1 MVKGTGYCA
10 IISKE
15 KVVVKFCL
23 GHTADSSGHLQIPV
37 HPHISL
43 GIRLRMVQPQERRH
57 SARASVRLRCRSAWA
72 HVTPG
77 AGPAPPRP
85 HQAAAAGQRDDHINY
100 SPFPCRNSLLPVIRN
115 SRKRRN
121 GRRVGE
127 KKVRRGGEKSR
138 EDTTGE
144 DKFLSV
150 SVKSRVPLLT
160 CDGKVAWLPTVA
172 YESAGFCLVLSC
184 LLHSS
189 MPAFLW
195 SLCSALDTDEA
206 LNPPLSLIQ
215 EGANGHVNEGKVEN
229 RKVSRTKGNS
239 HTARLGAVW
248 EILPPFFEARIVCFV
263 KIFTTNQDENVKVDL
278 ACGLGY
284 CVSAAPHPQ
293 QLRLRENGAVGFIQ
307 SYGELISVEVGKRGR
322 AGPLA
327 LESTPAAGNR
337 REKWQRWCS
346 GKDDGSRA
354 VRPNRQ
360 HINIRLSLEKD
371 VKNIESYRGACP
383 ILSVMKVYVKKK
395 K

>member
-1 MVKGTGYCA
+1 MGPSDAGGGTCA
-10 IISKE
+10 PSTPP
-15 KVVVKFCL
+15 
-23 GHTADSSGHLQIPV
+23 GRS
-37 HPHISL
+37 
-43 GIRLRMVQPQERRH
+43 
-57 SARASVRLRCRSAWA
+57 CRSAR
-72 HVTPG
+72 
-77 AGPAPPRP
+77 RP
-85 HQAAAAGQRDDHINY
+85 
-100 SPFPCRNSLLPVIRN
+100 
-115 SRKRRN
+115 
-121 GRRVGE
+121 
-127 KKVRRGGEKSR
+127 
-138 EDTTGE
+138 
-144 DKFLSV
+144 
-150 SVKSRVPLLT
+150 
-160 CDGKVAWLPTVA
+160 
-172 YESAGFCLVLSC
+172 
-184 LLHSS
+184 
-189 MPAFLW
+189 
-195 SLCSALDTDEA
+195 
-206 LNPPLSLIQ
+206 

-354 VRPNRQ
+354 VRPNS
-360 HINIRLSLEKD
+360 IGSLGNPPGFVLNMEVKSSLFRLDIKSH
-371 VKNIESYRGACP
+371 
-383 ILSVMKVYVKKK
+383 
-395 K
+395 